1 MLNCAEAPALTRVA
15 RSAAA
20 SRVSAAGS
28 ATGLSQVIVKAPAA
42 ARIENKP
49 KPKSIPFPSLIC
61 PRCDRRF
68 ASGSGPRDFS
78 RQSEVYRKRVAGKAS
93 RKKFLCLSAKCGN
106 RAPSIEN
113 RANILGCLAIPRY
126 PARFGYRAGPSII
139 GSKRK
144 MDGLKPVQHLP
155 QVSRSAI
162 DRSHRVM
169 TVHDT
174 EFARGPWHQLR
185 KPCCARAADRHWVKP
200 RLRPDQ
206 RSQQEADSD
215 AQRQRPPARK
225 GSRGT
230 IHRSEP
236 ALASVTTQPVAGQLV
251 ERSARA
257 QSWAWH
263 VGRERTHLPRP
274 APTMRLSL
282 QGRR

>member
-1 MLNCAEAPALTRVA
+1 MSVGR
-15 RSAAA
+15 A
-20 SRVSAAGS
+20 SDAWRLSAAGS
-28 ATGLSQVIVKAPAA
+28 VTGPNQLIAKAPAV

-49 KPKSIPFPSLIC
+49 KPKSIPFRRLIC

-93 RKKFLCLSAKCGN
+93 RKKFPCASTPCGN
-106 RAPSIEN
+106 RAPSVEN

-139 GSKRK
+139 RSKRK

-174 EFARGPWHQLR
+174 EFARSPWHQLR
-185 KPCCARAADRHWVKP
+185 EPCCPRSADSHRVKP

-206 RSQQEADSD
+206 GA
-215 AQRQRPPARK
+215 
-225 GSRGT
+225 
-230 IHRSEP
+230 
-236 ALASVTTQPVAGQLV
+236 
-251 ERSARA
+251 
-257 QSWAWH
+257 
-263 VGRERTHLPRP
+263 
-274 APTMRLSL
+274 
-282 QGRR
+282 